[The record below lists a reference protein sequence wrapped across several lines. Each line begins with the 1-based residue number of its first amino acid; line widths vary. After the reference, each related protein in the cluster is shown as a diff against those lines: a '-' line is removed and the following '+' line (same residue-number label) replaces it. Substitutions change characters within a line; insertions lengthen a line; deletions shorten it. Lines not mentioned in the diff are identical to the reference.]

1 MSRVF
6 TIFHLG
12 HLSVK
17 SATLI
22 IDRQPKTGPS
32 PNIVNFSRYFVT
44 PLMRIDAGNVK
55 TGESRVHNAPGPT
68 PAPASLAP
76 TLDPS

>member
-1 MSRVF
+1 MAKLALCALTDSHSQGLF
-6 TIFHLG
+6 QILQIFH
-12 HLSVK
+12 
-17 SATLI
+17 
-22 IDRQPKTGPS
+22 D
-32 PNIVNFSRYFVT
+32 IVLT

-55 TGESRVHNAPGPT
+55 TGESRVHNVPGPT